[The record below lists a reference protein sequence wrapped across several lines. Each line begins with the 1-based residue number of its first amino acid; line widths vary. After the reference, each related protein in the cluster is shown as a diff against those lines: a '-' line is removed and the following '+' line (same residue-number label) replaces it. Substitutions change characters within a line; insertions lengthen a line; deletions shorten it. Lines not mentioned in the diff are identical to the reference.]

1 MALNETE
8 PNNKGV
14 IMRKYI
20 VSTIVIA
27 VVAFFAIVLAVSVMS
42 SNSEPETI
50 TVTSSEVTNTES
62 SERRVEPERQYI
74 DDEYLNELRANTQTN
89 KF

>member
-1 MALNETE
+1 
-8 PNNKGV
+8 
-14 IMRKYI
+14 MRKYI
-20 VSTIVIA
+20 VRTIVIA

>member
-1 MALNETE
+1 
-8 PNNKGV
+8 
-14 IMRKYI
+14 MRKYI
-20 VSTIVIA
+20 VRTIVIA
-27 VVAFFAIVLAVSVMS
+27 VVAFFAIVLTVSVMS

>member
-1 MALNETE
+1 MGLNETE
-8 PNNKGV
+8 PNSKGV

-20 VSTIVIA
+20 VRTIVIA

>member
-1 MALNETE
+1 
-8 PNNKGV
+8 
-14 IMRKYI
+14 MRKYI

-27 VVAFFAIVLAVSVMS
+27 VVAFFAIVLTVSVMS